1 MEPLPDE
8 MDASDPL
15 KYGNRR
21 VVPNLAARMQRGVKQ
36 IDLFSVVH
44 ASPHSDQQPRLELT
58 VLRNREPVAQVPL
71 QLRTLTA
78 TSSVPYIA
86 SLQSGSLRPG
96 DYQLIETLTEG
107 EKSVEKTVSFR
118 IEGPELASATA
129 PRTADAEPATNQ
141 DLSMLASAKLPDG
154 GPRQLVITS
163 LPESAAHAPSAEEFS
178 TLIESAR
185 KHALAYSK
193 GLPNFACIET
203 TNRSVDESGGGNWKR
218 RDTFVELLRF
228 VEGTETRAMLE
239 INGARSSLQ
248 RNDLEHTRAISKGEF
263 GSILRL
269 VFNPGSQTEFH
280 WKEAANLGDPAV
292 PVLA

>member
-1 MEPLPDE
+1 
-8 MDASDPL
+8 
-15 KYGNRR
+15 
-21 VVPNLAARMQRGVKQ
+21 
-36 IDLFSVVH
+36 
-44 ASPHSDQQPRLELT
+44 
-58 VLRNREPVAQVPL
+58 
-71 QLRTLTA
+71 
-78 TSSVPYIA
+78 
-86 SLQSGSLRPG
+86 
-96 DYQLIETLTEG
+96 
-107 EKSVEKTVSFR
+107 
-118 IEGPELASATA
+118 
-129 PRTADAEPATNQ
+129 
-141 DLSMLASAKLPDG
+141 MLASAKLPDG

-269 VFNPGSQTEFH
+269 VFNPGSKTEFH
-280 WKEAANLGDPAV
+280 WKEAANLGGTTV
-292 PVLA
+292 QVLAYSVSPKNETFVLMDDNKTIGAGFHGLVYVDSATGGVRRVTMEADDLPRDFKIHAASVNVDYEYVKIGTHEYLMPLRAVMMTRRGHHQIDLNEMSFRGYKRFASQSKIVAAP